1 MHIAPLIGFDWT
13 FVMILFT
20 FLVLYFVLKKFFF
33 EKVRTFMLAREQ
45 KVKDTFDDADSA
57 LRVANE
63 RLEKYNGKL
72 ADIES
77 EHREVLRKAKLQA
90 DENAKEII
98 KNAEEQASGILAK
111 AEKEI
116 AQEKERAM
124 EDMREQIAILALY
137 ASEKIL
143 EQKIDA
149 EQQQIIIE
157 KAIED
162 AGKAKW
168 KI

>member
-1 MHIAPLIGFDWT
+1 
-13 FVMILFT
+13 
-20 FLVLYFVLKKFFF
+20 
-33 EKVRTFMLAREQ
+33 MLAREQ

-77 EHREVLRKAKLQA
+77 ERREVLRSAKLQA
-90 DENAKEII
+90 DENAKEIL